1 VLLHHHRPVLVG
13 GGVVKYE
20 YTEDDLR
27 AITRYLDYLSTNAD
41 VKVVSPRADAVLHV
55 GGKETPLALL
65 MADDGTYYLSLVV
78 PL

>member
-13 GGVVKYE
+13 GGVVKFE
-20 YTEDDLR
+20 YTSVELR
-27 AITRYLDYLSTNAD
+27 RMASLLDYLNQQT
-41 VKVVSPRADAVLHV
+41 VKVVSPRADAVLHLD
-55 GGKETPLALL
+55 GEETPLALL